1 MRLACCWPLL
11 VVGLVACDR
20 PAVEWSD
27 PVAIDQPAGATQLIV
42 DSSGRARFVADTTR
56 AAAAPAAP
64 GLCTT
69 SLRLA
74 PAVRHLYAGW
84 WSVRRD
90 SSAELYATQSI
101 DGGRTWAAPFA
112 IDTSDVATAGCSR
125 PAPALATVG
134 DDLFVA
140 YSMAAPEGI
149 GVFSAHTMG
158 GMLHSPVAAI
168 YGDRLVDVAIAA
180 EGDRVAVAY
189 DEPNG
194 THPRV
199 DVALSATQGH
209 IFESHVIASRSV
221 DEPFAPAVA
230 LSRRDIAVSWLLK
243 PPSDGAPSRVVRVGQ
258 LTAQ

>member
-1 MRLACCWPLL
+1 MRVTCFLAVA

-20 PAVEWSD
+20 PPVQWSD
-27 PVAIDQPAGATQLIV
+27 PVVIDQPAGATRLVV
-42 DSSGRARFVADTTR
+42 DSSRAARFVADTTR
-56 AAAAPAAP
+56 AATAPAAP

-74 PAVRHLYAGW
+74 PAAQHLYASW
-84 WSVRRD
+84 WSVRHD
-90 SSAELYATQSI
+90 SSAGLYAAQSS
-101 DGGRTWAAPFA
+101 DGGRTWNTPLSV
-112 IDTSDVATAGCSR
+112 DTSDVATAGCSR

-168 YGDRLVDVAIAA
+168 YGDRLVNVAIAA

-194 THPRV
+194 THPRI

-209 IFESHVIASRSV
+209 IFESHVTASRSV
-221 DEPFAPAVA
+221 DDAFEPAVA
-230 LSRRDIAVSWLLK
+230 LSGRDIAVSWLLK
-243 PPSDGAPSRVVRVGQ
+243 PPPR
-258 LTAQ
+258 LTVHRAMWCASAN

>member
-1 MRLACCWPLL
+1 MRVACFLSL
-11 VVGLVACDR
+11 VLVGLVACDR
-20 PAVEWSD
+20 PSVEWSD
-27 PVAIDQPAGATQLIV
+27 PVAIDQAAGATQLVV
-42 DSSGRARFVADTTR
+42 DSSGSARFVADTIR
-56 AAAAPAAP
+56 AASSPATP
-64 GLCTT
+64 GLCAT

-74 PAVRHLYAGW
+74 LAAQHLYASW

-90 SSAELYATQSI
+90 SSAGLFAAQST
-101 DGGRTWAAPFA
+101 DGGHTWTAPMS

-140 YSMAAPEGI
+140 YSMAAPEGM

-180 EGDRVAVAY
+180 LGDRVAVAY

-194 THPRV
+194 THPRI

-209 IFESHVIASRSV
+209 IFESHVIASRAV

-230 LSRRDIAVSWLLK
+230 LSSRNIAVSWLVK
-243 PPSDGAPSRVVRVGQ
+243 TPSGGATSRVVRVGQ
-258 LTAQ
+258 LTGP